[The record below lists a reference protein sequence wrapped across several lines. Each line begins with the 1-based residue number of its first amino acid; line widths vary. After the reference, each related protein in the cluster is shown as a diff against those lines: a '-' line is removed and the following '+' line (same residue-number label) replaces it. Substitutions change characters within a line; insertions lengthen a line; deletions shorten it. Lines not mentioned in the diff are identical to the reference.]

1 MKVAILIPD
10 GVGIRNFIIGRFLH
24 ELNRSAE
31 IAVYH
36 VMPDHVLP
44 KYSAPAPQSVTWRP
58 MVPYNPGH
66 VTTALQYALSY
77 GHMYWANTASMQRA
91 LGRTSKGS
99 FANRTF
105 MKASKLAG
113 RAAAAAGMVDQL
125 DDLHCA
131 AVERGP
137 EVEYYRKEFEKFR
150 PDVLFCSH
158 QRPSSVA
165 PAVLAARQMG
175 IPAASFIF
183 SWDNLSSKGRIVAP
197 FDHYFVWSDYMAEE
211 LKRFY
216 PRITSDKIHVVGTPQ
231 FDPYADP
238 SIHWTREEFFRRVG
252 ADPSRKMICFS
263 GGDAGTC
270 PEDPLHVEAIM
281 KLIRAGKIKGNPQ
294 LLVRPVPVD
303 DGARYKKVRDA
314 YPEMI
319 YCQPEWLFTD
329 PGHWSKILPT
339 ANDVQFLANLTAHA
353 DMNINLGSTMTLD
366 FGLHDRPVVNT
377 AFDVNNPPLFG
388 MPVYEYY
395 YKYDHFQPVIRFG
408 ASRIARSEQQLAEFV
423 NAYLDNP
430 ALDREG
436 RKALVDQQVNVPLGQ
451 SSRRITEA
459 LQRISKSA
467 GRAEDML
474 LQAAV

>member
-10 GVGIRNFIIGRFLH
+10 GVGVRNFIIGKFLH

-44 KYSAPAPQSVTWRP
+44 QYAGPAPESVTWRP
-58 MVPYNPGH
+58 MIPYNPDH

-77 GHMYWANTASMQRA
+77 AHMYSANTASMQRA
-91 LGRTSKGS
+91 LARKAKGS
-99 FANRTF
+99 FGSRAYLN
-105 MKASKLAG
+105 ASKFAG
-113 RAAAAAGMVDQL
+113 RTASALGLVDRL

-131 AVERGP
+131 AVDRRP
-137 EVEYYRKEFEKFR
+137 EIAYYRREFEAFR

-158 QRPSSVA
+158 QRPASIA
-165 PAVLAARQMG
+165 PAVLAARQLG
-175 IPAASFIF
+175 IPTASFIF

-211 LKRFY
+211 LTRFY
-216 PRITSDKIHVVGTPQ
+216 PRVTADRIHVVGTPQ
-231 FDPYADP
+231 FDPYGDP
-238 SIHWTREEFFRRVG
+238 SIQWTREEFFRRVG
-252 ADPSRKMICFS
+252 ADPSRKLICFS

-270 PEDPLHVEAIM
+270 PEDPLHVEAILQ
-281 KLIRAGKIKGNPQ
+281 LIRSGAIKGNPQ

-303 DGARYKKVRDA
+303 DGARYKKVREA
-314 YPEMI
+314 YPEI
-319 YCQPEWLFTD
+319 LYCQPEWLFTD
-329 PGHWSKILPT
+329 PGHWSKIIPT
-339 ANDVQFLANLTAHA
+339 ANDTQFLANLTAHA

-377 AFDVNNPPLFG
+377 AFDVNDPPLFG

-408 ASRIARSEQQLAEFV
+408 ASRIARSREQLAEFV

-430 ALDREG
+430 GLDREG
-436 RKALVDQQVNVPLGQ
+436 RKRLVEQQVNVPLGQ
-451 SSRRITEA
+451 SSRRIKDA
-459 LQRISKSA
+459 LERIGGGRQRTP
-467 GRAEDML
+467 EMVL
-474 LQAAV
+474 TAAV